1 MVNIQLEPSVQAMT
15 QDPDTNN
22 LAPNRLAAAEGR
34 GCRTAHLQ
42 YSHFDGAARPIGN
55 IHIDSPVWHEQV
67 LRGRVIYELL
77 HDRKWSNAVKF
88 RMMR

>member
-1 MVNIQLEPSVQAMT
+1 
-15 QDPDTNN
+15 
-22 LAPNRLAAAEGR
+22 
-34 GCRTAHLQ
+34 
-42 YSHFDGAARPIGN
+42 
-55 IHIDSPVWHEQV
+55 V